1 MKARDRLW
9 ELYQTPDTASAFG
22 DALDELLREHAHE
35 LAEKI
40 RKQTARGN
48 LIRPEFA
55 QAWEQGLH
63 VGADLID
70 PEEHD
75 EEETGER

>member
-1 MKARDRLW
+1 MSAAEDDLFESLTEGYRNSPDSARQLIDNFAR
-9 ELYQTPDTASAFG
+9 
-22 DALDELLREHAHE
+22 E
-35 LAEKI
+35 LAETI

-48 LIRPEFA
+48 MIRPEFE

-70 PEEHD
+70 PENR
-75 EEETGER
+75 EEQTT